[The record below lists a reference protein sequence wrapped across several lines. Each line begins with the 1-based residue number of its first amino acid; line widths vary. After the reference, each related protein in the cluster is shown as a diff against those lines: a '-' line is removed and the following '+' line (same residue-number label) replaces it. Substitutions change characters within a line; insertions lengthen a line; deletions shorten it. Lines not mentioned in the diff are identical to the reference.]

1 MCRAPL
7 LSAATRCGWR
17 FVMARFTRVPLVA
30 VLSLCLLGV
39 AARSWADDEAQPSL
53 RQALQN
59 PQRPRALVPLY
70 ASFAG
75 LQMVDMHS
83 TWRALDHGA
92 VEGNPLLMNV
102 AGSKAGLFAVKA
114 GGTAAVIG
122 VSEALW
128 KKNRTAAI
136 LFMISTNAAMTWVV
150 DHNYRAVR

>member
-1 MCRAPL
+1 MFALKDRVALVTGASQGIGRA
-7 LSAATRCGWR
+7 T
-17 FVMARFTRVPLVA
+17 A
-30 VLSLCLLGV
+30 VELAGAGAKLGV